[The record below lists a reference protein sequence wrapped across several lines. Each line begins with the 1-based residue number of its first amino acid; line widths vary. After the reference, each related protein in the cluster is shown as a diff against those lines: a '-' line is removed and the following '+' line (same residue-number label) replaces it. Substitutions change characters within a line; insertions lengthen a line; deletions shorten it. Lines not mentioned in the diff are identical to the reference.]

1 MDFAEETA
9 YTVGMEHFFTLEE
22 DLPANVGFTLWGG
35 AHIAWLCIAAA
46 IAAGLCL
53 CYRRLPRDG
62 RRRLRHA
69 LGWAVLV
76 CEVLKD
82 VNVVIQIGF
91 DVWYLPLHL
100 CGLAVFFTFAHSR
113 KPGKTLGNFL
123 YGCCMPGAVFALLTP
138 DWTAYPPFSYHS
150 LVGFTVHALLAAYPL
165 MLVCGKDL
173 RPEAKYL
180 PRCFGILLC
189 CAVPLWFFNRAFGTN
204 YMFLMWPSPGSPLEW
219 FASFLGV
226 PGYLLGYLP
235 MLAAVWLVLYLPFL
249 KKKTA

>member
-1 MDFAEETA
+1 VDFAGETA
-9 YTVGMEHFFTLEE
+9 YTEGMEYFFTLEE
-22 DLPANVGFTLWGG
+22 DLPAGVGFTLWGG
-35 AHIAWLCIAAA
+35 AHFAWLCIAAA
-46 IAAGLCL
+46 IAAALCL
-53 CYRRLPRDG
+53 AYRRAPEKG

-76 CEVLKD
+76 CEALKD
-82 VNVVIQIGF
+82 VNVALHGGF

-100 CGLAVFFTFAHSR
+100 CGLAVFFTFAHTR
-113 KPGKTLGNFL
+113 RPGKTLGNFL
-123 YGCCMPGAVFALLTP
+123 YSCCMPGAAFALLTP

-150 LVGFTVHALLAAYPL
+150 IVGFTVHALLVAYPL

-180 PRCFGILLC
+180 PRCLGILVC
-189 CAVPLWFFNRAFGTN
+189 CAVPIYFFNRAFGTN

-219 FASFLGV
+219 FASFLGR

-235 MLAAVWLVLYLPFL
+235 MLALVWLILYLPFARR
-249 KKKTA
+249 KA